1 MKKHFLFPFLF
12 LLLVVSQLPAQ
23 QDLKL
28 WYEQPAS
35 RWVEAL
41 PVGNGKIGAMIF
53 GGVKEEL
60 IQLNETTLWSGGPVK
75 TNINPGASAHLPAI
89 RKALL
94 QDNDLSMADSLLKKM
109 QGHFTESFLPM
120 GDLLIKQDFKEGE
133 PTNYYRDLNLN
144 TAVSTTSFQIG
155 PIKYT
160 RQYFINAP
168 SNVMVIVL
176 KSSAPGG
183 LNLHI
188 RASSRLRYQVSAKGK
203 TELQIRGKAPAK
215 VDPSYFNPKGRE
227 PIIYDDASGCNGMRF
242 QFNIRAVSKDGNI
255 NADTSG
261 LVINQATEV
270 TLYLTAA
277 TSFNGFDKCPDKE
290 GLDENNLVKAYLDEA
305 VILGSTR
312 LLDAH
317 KKDYQKFFN
326 RVSLKIKD
334 TTKVQGTQKAN
345 PNAALPSDKRLKAY
359 ASGAYDPGLES
370 LYFQYGR
377 YLLISSSRPG
387 GQPANLQGIWNHEL
401 RAPWSSNYTIN
412 INTEMNYWPAGVANL
427 NEMQVPLNEWIGSLA
442 KSGSKTAKE
451 YYNLDGWVAHHNSDI
466 WALSNAVGDLGSGD
480 PVWANWF
487 MGGNWLARHLWEY
500 YLFTGDKKFLAQS
513 AYPIMKSAAIFTSG
527 WLIKDSAG
535 RLVTAPS
542 TSPENKF
549 FDANKKQ
556 QSVSVASTMDMS
568 VTWDLFNNVIA
579 ASKILDTDAD
589 YRAGLTEKL
598 NNLFPLQKGSKG
610 QLLEW
615 SKEYEET
622 DPRHR
627 HVSHLY
633 GLHPGHQIS
642 PITNPAF
649 SEAAKK
655 TLEIRGDEGTGWS
668 KGWKINFWARLHDG
682 DHAYK
687 LIRELLKYVDVS
699 GTNMTG
705 GGTYPNFFDA
715 HPPFQIDGNFAGTAG
730 MCEMLVQSHDGAIHL
745 LPALPSAWSA
755 GTITGLLARGGFEL
769 VELSW
774 KNGKIEKLSIK
785 SKLGGNCRLR
795 VPNPLK
801 PLKSSSVILKPAQ
814 GPNKN
819 AFYTANANANPNASA
834 NANPNTNPKMLS
846 ETGKALIY
854 DFETK
859 AGTTY
864 TFIQ

>member
-1 MKKHFLFPFLF
+1 MKKKFLFPFLV
-12 LLLVVSQLPAQ
+12 LVTVITQLSAQ

-41 PVGNGKIGAMIF
+41 PVGNGKVGAMIF
-53 GGVKEEL
+53 GGVREDL

-75 TNINPGASAHLPAI
+75 SNVNPGASSYLPAV

-94 QDNDLSMADSLLKKM
+94 EDNDLTRADSLLKKM
-109 QGHFTESFLPM
+109 QGNFTESFLPM
-120 GDLLIKQDFKEGE
+120 GDLLIKQDLQDGE
-133 PTNYYRDLNLN
+133 VKNYYRDLDLT
-144 TAVSTTSFQIG
+144 TAVSTTRFQVG
-155 PIKYT
+155 SIKYT

-168 SNVMVIVL
+168 ANVMVIVL
-176 KSSAPGG
+176 KSSVPGS
-183 LNLHI
+183 LNLNI
-188 RASSRLRYQVSAKGK
+188 RASSQLRYRLSAVGKKELQVS
-203 TELQIRGKAPAK
+203 GKAPAK

-227 PIIYDDASGCNGMRF
+227 PIVYDDASGCNGMRF
-242 QFNIRAVSKDGNI
+242 QFNIRAASKDGNI
-255 NADTSG
+255 NTDTSG
-261 LVINQATEV
+261 ITINRATEV

-290 GLDENNLVKAYLDEA
+290 GLDENKIVKTFLDKA
-305 VILGSTR
+305 TALGTNQ
-312 LLDAH
+312 LLELH
-317 KKDYQKFFN
+317 KKDYQHFFN

-334 TTKVQGTQKAN
+334 TSLSQSGRNVN
-345 PNAALPSDKRLKAY
+345 PDNRVPSDKRLKIY
-359 ASGAYDPGLES
+359 ATGAYDPGLES

-427 NEMQVPLNEWIGSLA
+427 TEMQVPLNEWIERLA
-442 KSGSKTAKE
+442 QTGNRTARE

-466 WALSNAVGDLGSGD
+466 WALSNAVGDVGSGD

-487 MGGNWLARHLWEY
+487 MGGNWLARHLWEH
-500 YLFTGDKKFLAQS
+500 YLFTGDKNFLAQT
-513 AYPIMKSAAIFTSG
+513 AYPVMKSAAVFTSG
-527 WLIKDSAG
+527 WLVKDSAG

-549 FDANKKQ
+549 FDAGKKQ

-568 VTWDLFNNVIA
+568 VTWDLFTNVIA
-579 ASKILDTDAD
+579 ASKILNTDAD
-589 YRAGLTEKL
+589 YRAALTEKL
-598 NNLFPLQKGSKG
+598 KNLFPLQKGSKG
-610 QLLEW
+610 QLMEW

-622 DPRHR
+622 DLKHR

-642 PITNPAF
+642 PVTNPGF
-649 SEAAKK
+649 SDAAKK

-730 MCEMLVQSHDGAIHL
+730 ICEMLVQSHDGAIHL
-745 LPALPSAWSA
+745 LPALPSAWPA
-755 GTITGLLARGGFEL
+755 GTVKGLLARGGFEL

-774 KNGKIEKLSIK
+774 ENGRIEKLVIK

-795 VPNPLK
+795 LPHPLN
-801 PLKSSSVILKPAQ
+801 SSSVALKPAT
-814 GPNKN
+814 GPNPN
-819 AFYTANANANPNASA
+819 EFFPENGNQATATIQNNV
-834 NANPNTNPKMLS
+834 
-846 ETGKALIY
+846 Y
-854 DFETK
+854 DFATK
-859 AGTTY
+859 PGTTY
-864 TFIQ
+864 TFKP

>member
-1 MKKHFLFPFLF
+1 MKKQFLFPFVISVLI
-12 LLLVVSQLPAQ
+12 VSQLSAQ

-28 WYEQPAS
+28 WYEQPAA

-41 PVGNGKIGAMIF
+41 PVGNGKVGAMIF
-53 GGVKEEL
+53 GGTGEDL

-75 TNINPGASAHLPAI
+75 SNVNPGASAQLPLI

-94 QDNDLSMADSLLKKM
+94 EDNDPSRADSLLRKM
-109 QGHFTESFLPM
+109 QGNFTESFLPM
-120 GDLLIKQDFKEGE
+120 GDLLVKQDIREGDVK
-133 PTNYYRDLNLN
+133 NYHRDLDLN
-144 TAVSTTSFQIG
+144 TAVATTSFQIG
-155 PIKYT
+155 TIKYT

-176 KSSAPGG
+176 KSSAAGG
-183 LNLHI
+183 LNLHV
-188 RASSRLRYQVSAKGK
+188 RASSQLRHQVSSLGK
-203 TELQIRGKAPAK
+203 SELQVRGKAPAK
-215 VDPSYFNPKGRE
+215 VDPSYYNPKGRE

-242 QFNIRAVSKDGNI
+242 QFNIRAASKDGNI
-255 NADTSG
+255 NTDTSG
-261 LVINQATEV
+261 ITIRGATEV

-277 TSFNGFDKCPDKE
+277 TSFNGFDKCPDKD
-290 GLDENNLVKAYLDEA
+290 GLDENKIVKTYLDKA
-305 VILGSTR
+305 IALGASQ
-312 LLDAH
+312 LLQLH
-317 KKDYQKFFN
+317 KKDYQDFFS

-334 TTKVQGTQKAN
+334 TSTASGAQNAN
-345 PNAALPSDKRLKAY
+345 ANASLPSDKRLKAY
-359 ASGAYDPGLES
+359 ATGAYDPGLET

-427 NEMQVPLNEWIGSLA
+427 TEMQVPLNEWIGRLA
-442 KSGSKTAKE
+442 QSGKKTAKE

-466 WALSNAVGDLGSGD
+466 WALSNAVGDVGSGD

-487 MGGNWLARHLWEY
+487 MGGNWLARHLWEH
-500 YLFTGDKKFLAQS
+500 YLFTGDRKFLAQF
-513 AYPIMKSAAIFTSG
+513 AYPIMKSAAVFTSG
-527 WLIKDSAG
+527 WLVKDSAG

-568 VTWDLFNNVIA
+568 VTWDLFTNVIA

-589 YRAGLTEKL
+589 YRADLTEKL
-598 NNLFPLQKGSKG
+598 SNLFPLQKGSSG

-615 SKEYEET
+615 SKEYPET
-622 DPRHR
+622 DPKHR

-633 GLHPGHQIS
+633 GLHPGHQVS
-642 PITNPAF
+642 PVSNPIF

-730 MCEMLVQSHDGAIHL
+730 ICEMLVQSHDGTVHL
-745 LPALPSAWSA
+745 LPGLPTAWPA
-755 GTITGLLARGGFEL
+755 GTVTGLLARGGFEI
-769 VELSW
+769 VELTW
-774 KNGKIEKLSIK
+774 KNGRIEKLIIK

-795 VPNPLK
+795 LPH
-801 PLKSSSVILKPAQ
+801 PLKSSSAKLKPAS
-814 GPNKN
+814 G
-819 AFYTANANANPNASA
+819 ANPNQFFPQS
-834 NANPNTNPKMLS
+834 PNTSTTTNS
-846 ETGKALIY
+846 TNAY
-854 DFETK
+854 DFATT

-864 TFIQ
+864 TFTP